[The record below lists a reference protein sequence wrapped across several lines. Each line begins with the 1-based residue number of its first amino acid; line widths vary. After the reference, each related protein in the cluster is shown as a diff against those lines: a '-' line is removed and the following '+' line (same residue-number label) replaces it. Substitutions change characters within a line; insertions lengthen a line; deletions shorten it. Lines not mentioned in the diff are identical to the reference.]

1 MVIYNAGKLLTGMI
15 FYFKIW
21 CQGIVVSLLF
31 SAKIALC
38 LQQISSAFT
47 ALTMSYTY
55 TIRHLLLGQNWN
67 TTRTLSH
74 TYTNRYTQI
83 PLLISKTEF
92 LRRKNAY
99 EYNEPFKQNHTVS
112 LEMQKKTTNKTT
124 EKWAPQYILH
134 CRRKQ
139 KNSIILTHSMSLYQ
153 IEFLCMYM
161 YEKERTIR
169 SNNSKNE
176 NKLNE

>member
-1 MVIYNAGKLLTGMI
+1 MLAANFQCIYRINNVIYIRNKASTTWTKLKYYKNSLTHI
-15 FYFKIW
+15 HKYW
-21 CQGIVVSLLF
+21 
-31 SAKIALC
+31 
-38 LQQISSAFT
+38 
-47 ALTMSYTY
+47 
-55 TIRHLLLGQNWN
+55 
-67 TTRTLSH
+67 
-74 TYTNRYTQI
+74 YTQI